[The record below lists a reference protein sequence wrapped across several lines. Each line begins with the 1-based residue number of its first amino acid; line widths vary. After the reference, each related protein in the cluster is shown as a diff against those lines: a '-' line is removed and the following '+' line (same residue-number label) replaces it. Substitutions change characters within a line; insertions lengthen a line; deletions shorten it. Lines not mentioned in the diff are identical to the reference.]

1 MKGKKE
7 LQHRG
12 TAAAGVCSPGAP
24 RGSEQ
29 PVLYPTRM
37 GGGGKGE
44 SVDRYNQVK
53 RTNFFFFSRIQGLHN
68 VHCDV

>member
-29 PVLYPTRM
+29 PVLYPTRI
-37 GGGGKGE
+37 GGEVEKGRV
-44 SVDRYNQVK
+44 SIDITK
-53 RTNFFFFSRIQGLHN
+53 
-68 VHCDV
+68 